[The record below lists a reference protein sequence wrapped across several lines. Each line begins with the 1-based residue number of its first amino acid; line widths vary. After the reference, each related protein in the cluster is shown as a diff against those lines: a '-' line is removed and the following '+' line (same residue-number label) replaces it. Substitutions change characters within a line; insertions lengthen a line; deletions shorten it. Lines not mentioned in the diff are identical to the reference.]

1 MIWYF
6 CLKKLPYE
14 FLIPYEQ
21 VDQAEEYLRNE
32 FKIARVRRF
41 EDSNQYLKAKMNN
54 AKKKEN
60 EQFRQPLELLLEE
73 T

>member
-1 MIWYF
+1 LIWYF

>member
-1 MIWYF
+1 LIWYF

-32 FKIARVRRF
+32 FKISRVRRF
-41 EDSNQYLKAKMNN
+41 EDSNQYLKVKMNN
-54 AKKKEN
+54 VKKKEN
-60 EQFRQPLELLLEE
+60 E
-73 T
+73 